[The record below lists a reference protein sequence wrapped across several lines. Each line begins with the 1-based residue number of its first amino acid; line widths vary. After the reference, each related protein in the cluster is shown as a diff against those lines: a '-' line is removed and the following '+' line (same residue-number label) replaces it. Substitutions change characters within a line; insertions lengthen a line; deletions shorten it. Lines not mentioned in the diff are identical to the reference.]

1 MLWDGNLL
9 ELIKEEGRG
18 SPSYYLGWCEIGFFL
33 NQRRN
38 MRMSTTPI
46 YLKEGSPPHS
56 IKTVSDETFPESRKK
71 FRNNHHPY
79 LIKGATIANPPR
91 TMLWDGTFLQPKMGG
106 ETKQPTL
113 RGEGRPT
120 TPWMMWGGTLLKP
133 MEKYGNYH
141 HHLKGEKIAAQLLRM
156 VWDATLPKTKMKST

>member
-9 ELIKEEGRG
+9 ELIKEQGRG
-18 SPSYYLGWCEIGFFL
+18 SPSYSLGWCEIGFFL

-56 IKTVSDETFPESRKK
+56 IKIVLDETFPESRKK
-71 FRNNHHPY
+71 CRNNHHPN

-91 TMLWDGTFLQPKMGG
+91 TMLWDGTFLQPKNGG
-106 ETKQPTL
+106 GDQTTYFKGRRPPYYSVDDVGWNSSQTNEE
-113 RGEGRPT
+113 GEDHLSN
-120 TPWMMWGGTLLKP
+120 PWDGV
-133 MEKYGNYH
+133 
-141 HHLKGEKIAAQLLRM
+141 
-156 VWDATLPKTKMKST
+156 VWDTP

>member
-18 SPSYYLGWCEIGFFL
+18 SPSYSLGWCEIELFL

-56 IKTVSDETFPESRKK
+56 IKIVLDETFPESRKK
-71 FRNNHHPY
+71 CRNNHHPN
-79 LIKGATIANPPR
+79 LIKGRRSPTHPARCYGMELSFNR
-91 TMLWDGTFLQPKMGG
+91 KMGG
-106 ETKQPTL
+106 GDQTAYFKGRRPPYYSLDDVGWNPSQTNGEIWKLPPPSQ
-113 RGEGRPT
+113 RGEDRGPT
-120 TPWMMWGGTLLKP
+120 P
-133 MEKYGNYH
+133 
-141 HHLKGEKIAAQLLRM
+141 
-156 VWDATLPKTKMKST
+156 